1 MQRKKIIL
9 TAAGVALAGG
19 LVAGGSALA
28 LADTAT
34 PSTGTS
40 ADANSG
46 SAGTDGTSRMGG
58 HEHTP
63 VTGDELTKVTD
74 AVTAYDARITV
85 SSVEKDPDGSYDVQ
99 ATKDGADI
107 RLEVSADLATITT
120 GGGKGGAGGRGGM
133 GGSQD
138 TPVTGDEADKVI
150 AAVQAQDS
158 AATITQVRM
167 DPDGSYDAIGTKD
180 GSPVMYDVSADLA
193 TITENTAMGGGSGG
207 RGGHDDQGQTSGT
220 TSTDPTD
227 ANGTT

>member
-28 LADTAT
+28 FADTTT
-34 PSTGTS
+34 PSTGAS

-46 SAGTDGTSRMGG
+46 ATDGTQGMGG

-63 VTGDELTKVTD
+63 VTGDELTKVTA
-74 AVTAYDARITV
+74 AVTAYDSTITV
-85 SSVEKDPDGSYDVQ
+85 SSVEKDPDGSYDVHG
-99 ATKDGADI
+99 TKDGANT
-107 RLEVSADLATITT
+107 RLDVSADLATITA

-158 AATITQVRM
+158 AATITEVRM
-167 DPDGSYDAIGTKD
+167 DPDGSYDAVGTKD
-180 GSPVMYDVSADLA
+180 GNPVMYDVSADLA
-193 TITENTAMGGGSGG
+193 TITEHTGMGG
-207 RGGHDDQGQTSGT
+207 RGGHGPDDQGDTSGS
-220 TSTDPTD
+220 TSTDPAD